1 MWACRETFVSVVV
14 SNLPIIQP
22 LIRQG
27 FRSIGLFQRSSS
39 SGEPSGQSYPLSS
52 RNLQSTTSRADRC
65 TKGSKSAAGQ
75 THTEVFAWR
84 SDEYILYEP
93 EPISKGITVV
103 SETIVRSEP
112 WATEEGQG
120 GDHVATSLKEWEVRS
135 SG

>member
-22 LIRQG
+22 LVRKG
-27 FRSIGLFQRSSS
+27 FRSIGLFQRFSS
-39 SGEPSGQSYPLSS
+39 SGKPSGQSYPLSS
-52 RNLQSTTSRADRC
+52 RANRC
-65 TKGSKSAAGQ
+65 TEGGKSAAGP
-75 THTEVFAWR
+75 THTEVFAWS
-84 SDEYILYEP
+84 SDEYILNEP
-93 EPISKGITVV
+93 EPIPKGIKVV

-135 SG
+135 LGR